1 FFQAEDGIRD
11 RNVTGVQTCALPIS
25 SGMSST
31 VRAYH
36 AIKAGEGDLFITGGM
51 EHMTRGP
58 MVLGKGSQPY
68 SGTNEMHD
76 STFGWRFV
84 NPKMHEEYGSEA
96 MGQTAENIVAQVG
109 VYRKDQDHFAAWS
122 QQKAVR
128 ATENGRLAKE
138 IFAVKMPQRKSDPI
152 TFDKDEFIR
161 PDATVEVLRKLPTV
175 FREGGTVTPGN
186 ASGINDGAA

>member
-58 MVLGKGSQPY
+58 IVLGKGSAPY

-76 STFGWRFV
+76 TTFGWRFV
-84 NPKMHEEYGSEA
+84 NPRMDDQYGSDAVGEKAGNIIDEYGVRR
-96 MGQTAENIVAQVG
+96 Q
-109 VYRKDQDHFAAWS
+109 DQDDFGALS
-122 QQKAVR
+122 Q
-128 ATENGRLAKE
+128 
-138 IFAVKMPQRKSDPI
+138 
-152 TFDKDEFIR
+152 
-161 PDATVEVLRKLPTV
+161 
-175 FREGGTVTPGN
+175 
-186 ASGINDGAA
+186 